1 MSAINAKAVLSVITL
16 VVFIFTG
23 CKAYQANQTQ
33 TQMQSQV
40 DGLQDQIREIEEGY
54 KPGFGELMGT
64 IQTHHAKLWYAG
76 TNENWKLVEFEVHEI
91 EETFEKISELHGD
104 RYKAAQL
111 IPALVLPFLESTRDA
126 AQKNDSLAFKERYNQ
141 LTSGCNSCHVDTGF
155 EFIIIRTPSEPSFPN
170 QQFSIKN

>member
-1 MSAINAKAVLSVITL
+1 MTAINTKAVLSVITL
-16 VVFIFTG
+16 FVFIFTG
-23 CKAYQANQTQ
+23 CKAYQGNQ

-40 DGLQDQIREIEEGY
+40 DGLQDQIRKIEEGY

-76 TNENWKLVEFEVHEI
+76 TNENWKLAEFEIHEI

-104 RYKAAQL
+104 RYKAGQL

-126 AQKNDSLAFKERYNQ
+126 AQNNDLPAFKERYGQ
-141 LTSGCNSCHVDTGF
+141 LTAGCNSCHVDTGF
-155 EFIIIRTPSEPSFPN
+155 EFIIIRTPSEPGFPN
-170 QQFSIKN
+170 QQFNIRN